1 MHPIIPPAAAAA
13 LLLALAPA
21 LAPAQAQTSPAK
33 TPGRLDNIWNN
44 QDHQPTRAEERAL
57 QGAAGLNGSAAQQ
70 QSEDQEVDDLD
81 SEILDRAEQT
91 GGDGTPGFLNPNPA
105 APP

>member
-1 MHPIIPPAAAAA
+1 MHPIIPPAIAAAF
-13 LLLALAPA
+13 LLAQ
-21 LAPAQAQTSPAK
+21 APAQAQTSPEK
-33 TPGRLDNIWNN
+33 TPGRLDNIWSN

-70 QSEDQEVDDLD
+70 QSENQEIDDLD